1 MSDMADFAGL
11 AHSRHRGNR
20 HSAMAGLIIFTSE

>member
-1 MSDMADFAGL
+1 MADFSWL